1 MRHRPPDAAATAA
14 LQGLLDV
21 YAGRGNVPGI
31 ALFVGSPRLGID
43 FTGAA
48 GVADRATG
56 APLRPG
62 TPFRIASNTKTHV
75 AAAMLRLVERGRL
88 TLDTALAGLLPK
100 AYLTVLRDGGYD
112 PGAMTVRML
121 AWHTSGLRDYAQTEE
136 YFAVVLGDRGRRW
149 TRLEQVR
156 FAMALGPPV
165 GMAGERFAYADTGY
179 ILLGQI
185 IEDLSR
191 QPLAAALRSL
201 LRFDE
206 LGLSATYL
214 ESLEEAPPG
223 LGERARIYLGEDDVS
238 TIDPSFDLYGG
249 GGLVAPVADLGRF
262 YQALFAGRV
271 FDRAETLAQM
281 LALAPV
287 EAGFGVGMGL
297 FGQGWHG
304 FRCWQHTGYWGSLA
318 VACPEIELTIGLM
331 LFQATVSRE
340 SGIGEFSKRLADQVR
355 ARIGAG
361 AIQRPPS
368 PVLPLPVN
376 RADDRV
382 QPPRAPG
389 TRGRRGGR

>member
-1 MRHRPPDAAATAA
+1 M
-14 LQGLLDV
+14 LDS
-21 YAGRGNVPGI
+21 YAGRGNVPGV
-31 ALFVGSPRLGID
+31 ALFVGSPRLGIEL
-43 FTGAA
+43 TGAA

-56 APLRPG
+56 VPLRPE
-62 TPFRIASNTKTHV
+62 TPFRIASNTKTYV
-75 AAAMLRLVERGRL
+75 AAAVLRLVEQGKL
-88 TLDTALAGLLPK
+88 TLDTALAGLLP
-100 AYLTVLRDGGYD
+100 ASYLTVLGDAGYD

-136 YFAVVLGDRGRRW
+136 YFAVVLRDRGRRW

-191 QPLAAALRSL
+191 QPLATALRSL
-201 LRFDE
+201 LRFE
-206 LGLSATYL
+206 ALGLTATYL
-214 ESLEEAPPG
+214 ESLEEAPPPG
-223 LGERARIYLGEDDVS
+223 AGEQARIYLGDDDVS

-271 FDRAETLAQM
+271 FDRAETLAKM

-297 FGQGWHG
+297 FGQDWHG

-331 LFQATVSRE
+331 LFQAKVSRE
-340 SGIGEFSKRLADQVR
+340 SGIGEFSKRLAAWVR
-355 ARIGAG
+355 ARIEAG
-361 AIQRPPS
+361 SGPATDFALRPEP
-368 PVLPLPVN
+368 
-376 RADDRV
+376 R
-382 QPPRAPG
+382 QPG
-389 TRGRRGGR
+389 